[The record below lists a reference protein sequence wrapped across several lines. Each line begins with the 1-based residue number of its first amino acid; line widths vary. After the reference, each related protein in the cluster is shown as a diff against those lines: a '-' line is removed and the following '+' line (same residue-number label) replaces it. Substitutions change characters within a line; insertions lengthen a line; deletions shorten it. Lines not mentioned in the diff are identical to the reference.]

1 MTLTE
6 LRYALTLAQ
15 EKHFGRAAKTCHVS
29 QPTLSVAINKLE
41 SELGVSIFERDR
53 NHVRV
58 TEVGKQIIAQAQR
71 ALDEVS
77 QIQDIAQGG
86 KSQLDMPLKV
96 GAIYTIGPYL
106 FPNII
111 PKLKKVA
118 PDMPLI
124 IQEDYTANLR
134 VKLQR
139 GELDAIFISLPF
151 TEKGV
156 VTQALYDEPFV
167 VLMRKDHPLCKKESI
182 KPSELNA
189 GEMLLLGEGH
199 CFRNQVIEVCPNCYP
214 DEGSDHAIEGTS
226 LETLRHMVASGNG
239 ISVLPSTAT
248 QIQYYKSILCTR
260 PFAGKIPQ
268 ATNRAGLACE
278 FHTTKSDRRVNSSVT
293 CQFDAGHLFVARVR
307 IFAIFKLTSSN
318 VISWA
323 FKF

>member
-6 LRYALTLAQ
+6 LRYALTLAH
-15 EKHFGRAAKTCHVS
+15 EKHFGRAAQACHVS

-53 NHVRV
+53 HNVRV

-71 ALDEVS
+71 ALDEVNH
-77 QIQDIAQGG
+77 IQEIAQGG
-86 KSQLDMPLKV
+86 KSQLDIPLKV
-96 GAIYTIGPYL
+96 GAIFTIGPYL

-118 PDMPLI
+118 AHMPLI

-151 TEKGV
+151 TDTGV

-167 VLMRKDHPLCKKESI
+167 VLMRKDHPLSKKDSI

-189 GEMLLLGEGH
+189 DEMLLLGEGH
-199 CFRNQVIEVCPNCYP
+199 CFRNQVIKVCAHCYP
-214 DEGSDHAIEGTS
+214 NENSDHMVEGTS

-239 ISVLPSTAT
+239 ISILPSTAT

-268 ATNRAGLACE
+268 RRIALAWRVSFTRPKAIGALIRALHA
-278 FHTTKSDRRVNSSVT
+278 SSMRDI
-293 CQFDAGHLFVARVR
+293 CL
-307 IFAIFKLTSSN
+307 LPE
-318 VISWA
+318 
-323 FKF
+323 

>member
-6 LRYALTLAQ
+6 LRYVLTLAQ
-15 EKHFGRAAKTCHVS
+15 EKHFGRAAKVSHVS

-53 NHVRV
+53 NHVRI
-58 TEVGKQIIAQAQR
+58 TEIGKQIVAQAQR
-71 ALDEVS
+71 VLDEVS

-86 KSQLDMPLKV
+86 KSQLDTPLKV

-111 PKLKKVA
+111 PKLKKIA
-118 PDMPLI
+118 PEMPLI

-134 VKLQR
+134 VKLLR

-151 TEKGV
+151 SDTGV

-167 VLMRKDHPLCKKESI
+167 VLMRKDHPLSKKDSI
-182 KPSELNA
+182 KPSELDA
-189 GEMLLLGEGH
+189 DEMLLLGEGH

-214 DEGSDHAIEGTS
+214 DDSANHTIDGTS

-248 QIQYYKSILCTR
+248 QIQFYKSILCTK
-260 PFAGKIPQ
+260 PFAGKVPQ
-268 ATNRAGLACE
+268 RRIALAWRVSFTRPKAIGALIRALHASAMRDICLLPE
-278 FHTTKSDRRVNSSVT
+278 
-293 CQFDAGHLFVARVR
+293 
-307 IFAIFKLTSSN
+307 
-318 VISWA
+318 
-323 FKF
+323 